1 MAAKPKK
8 ELFTK
13 KTKERLK
20 LQQKKQKERKAMQ
33 EYNTNPDN
41 FDVTTSRRKDGS
53 VVKFTTAKKIS
64 HILRPKPERKL
75 DPIRKAI
82 NNAKKNK

>member
-64 HILRPKPERKL
+64 HILRPKPKRKL

>member
-20 LQQKKQKERKAMQ
+20 LQRKTDERKALATQ
-33 EYNTNPDN
+33 
-41 FDVTTSRRKDGS
+41 FHS
-53 VVKFTTAKKIS
+53 
-64 HILRPKPERKL
+64 
-75 DPIRKAI
+75 
-82 NNAKKNK
+82 

>member
-20 LQQKKQKERKAMQ
+20 LQRKTDERKAIQ
-33 EYNTNPDN
+33 DYNNNPDN
-41 FDVTTSRRKDGS
+41 FDITVSKRKDGS
-53 VVKFTTAKKIS
+53 VIRLSTAKNKR
-64 HILRPKPERKL
+64 HILRPKPKKKL

-82 NNAKKNK
+82 NKAKKK